1 MDADL
6 GLSSASELAGLIARK
21 ELASAELL
29 THYLGR
35 IERLNRAINAVC
47 TFDVER
53 ATTAAVAADAATA
66 RGDELGPLHGLPIT
80 VKDAIATEG
89 IRSTGG
95 ATELADHVPTYDA
108 PVVAAV
114 KAAGAIVF
122 GKTNLPRWSGDAQ
135 AFNTMFGTT
144 NNPWDLTRGPGGS
157 SGGASAAVAAGLT
170 SFELGTD
177 IGGSVRMPAHFAGV
191 CGHKPSFG
199 VVPQLGY
206 LDHTTGGVL
215 EADVNVFGPLARS
228 VADLE
233 RILDVV
239 AQPTIDRA
247 AGWRLALPPPRAERA
262 GGLRVA
268 AWLDDPACPVATDIV
283 AALHQAVALLEG
295 AGVAVDRAARPDVG
309 FDEVWRTG
317 LPLISAATTP
327 ARTAEEWATQLA
339 QAAAAEANAGE
350 DPVRA
355 MRAKASVMTHRDWLF
370 LDERRQLLRRQW
382 AAFFQRFDVM
392 LCPVSPTAAFP
403 HTHEGNVYTR
413 SIDIDGA
420 TRPYVDVLAWTAF
433 IGFVYLPVT
442 VVPVG
447 LTPGGLPVGI
457 QVVAPYL
464 EDRTALQ
471 LAGLIEQLT
480 GGYQPPPLARL
491 SRA

>member
-1 MDADL
+1 MHPDL
-6 GLSSASELAGLIARK
+6 GLSTASDLYGLIVRK
-21 ELASAELL
+21 ELSSRELL
-29 THYLGR
+29 EHYLDR
-35 IERLNRAINAVC
+35 IERLNPAINAVC
-47 TFDVER
+47 TLDVDR
-53 ATTAAVAADAATA
+53 ARISAAAADEATA
-66 RGDELGPLHGLPIT
+66 SGDAYGLLHGLPLT

-95 ATELADHVPTYDA
+95 ATELADHVPTEDA

-228 VADLE
+228 VQDLE
-233 RILDVV
+233 RIFDVI
-239 AQPTIDRA
+239 AEPTVDRA
-247 AGWRLALPPPRAERA
+247 RGWRLELPKPRAEQA
-262 GGLRVA
+262 NGLRVA
-268 AWLDDPACPVATDIV
+268 AWLDDPTCPVATDIA
-283 AALHQAVALLEG
+283 AALDATVVLLGG
-295 AGVAVDRAARPDVG
+295 AGVLVDRTARPDVA
-309 FDEVWRTG
+309 FDEVWQAG

-327 ARTAEEWATQLA
+327 ARTAEEWAAQLA
-339 QAAAAEANAGE
+339 QAAAADANADV

-370 LDERRQLLRRQW
+370 LDERRQLLRRKW
-382 AAFFQRFDVM
+382 AAFFERFDVL

-403 HTHEGNVYTR
+403 HTQEGNVYTR
-413 SIDIDGA
+413 TIDIDGV

-471 LAGLIEQLT
+471 LAGLVEQLT

-491 SRA
+491 AG